1 MSVRWQPRRD
11 QCHRGCRAGRVRRT
25 LAPGMGTEPQKPLAL
40 IVARELA
47 SNLATPM
54 FLLDADGHLVF
65 YNDAAEVLLARPFSA
80 LGPIEA
86 TVWAE
91 LLDIRTVDGDPMDP
105 REAPPGIALLRQR
118 PSHAALQ
125 ATSGD
130 GTVHTLEVT
139 AYPLFATPEELHG
152 VVAIFWEHSEA

>member
-1 MSVRWQPRRD
+1 
-11 QCHRGCRAGRVRRT
+11 
-25 LAPGMGTEPQKPLAL
+25 MGTAPQRPLAL

-65 YNDAAEVLLARPFSA
+65 YNDAAEVLLARPFSDVDQ
-80 LGPIEA
+80 IEA

-91 LLDIRTVDGDPMDP
+91 MLNICDDNGEPLAP
-105 REAPPGIALLRQR
+105 RHSPPGIALLERR
-118 PSHAALQ
+118 PAHAAMQ
-125 ATSGD
+125 ATAGD
-130 GTVHTLEVT
+130 GSTHTVEVT

-152 VVAIFWEHSEA
+152 VVAIFWENTDG